1 MAAPTMSS
9 DITLTLHYRDV
20 RRLLNALRR
29 FPLGE
34 YAPVEDQQYTWELVG
49 ILTDALGEERDF

>member
-1 MAAPTMSS
+1 MSS

-29 FPLGE
+29 FPVGE
-34 YAPVEDQQYTWELVG
+34 YAPVEEQQYTWELVG
-49 ILTDALGEERDF
+49 LLTDALGEERDF

>member
-1 MAAPTMSS
+1 MSS

-29 FPLGE
+29 FPVGE
-34 YAPVEDQQYTWELVG
+34 YADPDEQEYTWQLVQ
-49 ILTDALGEERDF
+49 ILSRVLGEEVDF